1 MATLRLSEGG
11 SRLHSPILGLLDDQ
25 LSDENFRCQCQ
36 WNSPPKKGF
45 DHQPIQ
51 RLKKGRSA
59 FVKFPL
65 VFVVSLHL
73 WYLILLVR
81 GFASLAAGPA
91 QDPRNRILWALPKGT
106 VLRGLG
112 WGGGR
117 GSGGSKKKN
126 NKGRKGSSPFAFEL
140 FRTRCT

>member
-1 MATLRLSEGG
+1 M
-11 SRLHSPILGLLDDQ
+11 
-25 LSDENFRCQCQ
+25 
-36 WNSPPKKGF
+36 
-45 DHQPIQ
+45 
-51 RLKKGRSA
+51 
-59 FVKFPL
+59 
-65 VFVVSLHL
+65 SLHL

-117 GSGGSKKKN
+117 GSGGSKKKTEEE
-126 NKGRKGSSPFAFEL
+126 KVLRLLRLSCSGQGSLDVVSFSL
-140 FRTRCT
+140 CII